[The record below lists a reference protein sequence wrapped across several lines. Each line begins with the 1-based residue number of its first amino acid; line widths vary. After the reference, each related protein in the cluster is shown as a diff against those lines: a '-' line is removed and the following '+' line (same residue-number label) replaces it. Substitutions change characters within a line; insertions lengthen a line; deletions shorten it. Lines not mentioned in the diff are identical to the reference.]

1 MSDGVFNALDDEK
14 ILGCMKQDVYA
25 SAQCLEQSILAHN
38 DSEQD
43 NYTAILI
50 ECPKIDR
57 LMVTEM
63 RKNKLRI
70 LWAITALAL
79 LALAPVS
86 SLAETNKAVL
96 DACNSVVRVYT
107 YSSSADEGYIGT
119 GFAVGP
125 KDRPVELIVTNCHVI
140 TDVNG
145 NICDEVYVVLEDLD
159 HLESVLVA
167 EPVAYDATIDYAILS
182 IEPTTAR
189 KPLALM
195 SATKIE
201 RSETV
206 YALGF
211 PGVSDSINDA
221 GYILP
226 STIDDITIT
235 RGIVSKTNAQS
246 EGVSYIQSDCT
257 INGGNSGGPLLT
269 EDGVC
274 IGINTFSATQGVST
288 FGSIYIDYVTDVL
301 DEAGV
306 PYIEGGAEAS
316 PAPSD
321 PGEAAFWGI
330 GEPQPMT
337 NPRRP
342 EHGRDH
348 SDWRRGGAAYHQF
361 DLYGQAREEFGGAR
375 GLRQEAESSQTG
387 RGGSPLRNVRGIQ
400 GQEGIVQLCDP
411 VRFRPV
417 CGERLFNRGQHSA
430 RKGRFDLQHRL
441 SGRNSGNQ
449 HAALQAAGCGRR
461 AGRHGS

>member
-1 MSDGVFNALDDEK
+1 
-14 ILGCMKQDVYA
+14 
-25 SAQCLEQSILAHN
+25 
-38 DSEQD
+38 
-43 NYTAILI
+43 
-50 ECPKIDR
+50 
-57 LMVTEM
+57 MVTEM

-337 NPRRP
+337 NPLGGLSTGAIIAIGGVVVLLIISSIFMVKRAKNSAGRAGYVRKRKAP
-342 EHGRDH
+342 KQGAEEVPYETFEEYKARKESSSFVIRCVSGPFAGNDYSIEDSILLGRDASTCNIVYPDGTPGISTLH
-348 SDWRRGGAAYHQF
+348 CKLLAAEGGLAVM
-361 DLYGQAREEFGGAR
+361 DLDSSYGTFLADGTKLTPYQQY
-375 GLRQEAESSQTG
+375 GL
-387 RGGSPLRNVRGIQ
+387 
-400 GQEGIVQLCDP
+400 
-411 VRFRPV
+411 
-417 CGERLFNRGQHSA
+417 
-430 RKGRFDLQHRL
+430 
-441 SGRNSGNQ
+441 NSGDSFYLAQRENTFTV
-449 HAALQAAGCGRR
+449 L
-461 AGRHGS
+461 

>member
-1 MSDGVFNALDDEK
+1 
-14 ILGCMKQDVYA
+14 
-25 SAQCLEQSILAHN
+25 
-38 DSEQD
+38 
-43 NYTAILI
+43 
-50 ECPKIDR
+50 
-57 LMVTEM
+57 MVTGM

-70 LWAITALAL
+70 LRAAIALAMLAL
-79 LALAPVS
+79 LPVS
-86 SLAETNKAVL
+86 SFAETNKAVL

-107 YSSSADEGYIGT
+107 YSSSAGEGYIGT

-140 TDVNG
+140 TDTYG
-145 NICDEVYVVLEDLD
+145 YICDEVYVVLEDLD
-159 HLESVLVA
+159 HLETVLVA

-182 IEPTTAR
+182 IEPTTER

-195 SATKIE
+195 SAAKVE

-221 GYILP
+221 GYALP

-288 FGSIYIDYVTDVL
+288 FGSIYIDYVMDVL
-301 DEAGV
+301 DEAGI
-306 PYIEGGAEAS
+306 PYIEVGAEAS
-316 PAPSD
+316 AD
-321 PGEAAFWGI
+321 PGESAFWGI

-337 NPRRP
+337 NPFGGLSVGAIIAIGGVAVLLVISSIFMVKRAKNSTGRAGYVRKRKVP
-342 EHGRDH
+342 KQDAEAVPYETFEEYKARKESAGFVIRCVSGPFAGSDYSIEDSILLGRDASTCNIVYPDGTPGISTLH
-348 SDWRRGGAAYHQF
+348 CKLLALEEGLF
-361 DLYGQAREEFGGAR
+361 VMDLDSSYGTFLADGTKLTPYQ
-375 GLRQEAESSQTG
+375 QY
-387 RGGSPLRNVRGIQ
+387 
-400 GQEGIVQLCDP
+400 
-411 VRFRPV
+411 
-417 CGERLFNRGQHSA
+417 RL
-430 RKGRFDLQHRL
+430 
-441 SGRNSGNQ
+441 NSGDSFYLAQRENTFTV
-449 HAALQAAGCGRR
+449 L
-461 AGRHGS
+461 